1 MNICVIGNNLTSLVL
16 SKALVNKKINVTIFS
31 NYEKKIFKSN
41 RSIGISRKNIDFLK
55 NNILKIDKK
64 YLNPIKQIEI
74 YTEKNK
80 KKKILNFNEK
90 DKYLFYLIKAD
101 TLYKL
106 LKKDL
111 SNKKNYKIK
120 KIKKNNFYENL
131 YKDENFDIIINCEK
145 ENLINKSLFS
155 KKIIKDYYS
164 DAYTCIIYHQKIFN
178 IKAIQIFT
186 KYGPL
191 AFLPLSK
198 NETSIVFSI
207 YKQKENIVLTIYKY
221 RGHKLEKIQS

>member
-31 NYEKKIFKSN
+31 NYEKKIFKYN

-90 DKYLFYLIKAD
+90 DKYLFYFIKAD

-111 SNKKNYKIK
+111 SNKKNFKIK

-131 YKDENFDIIINCEK
+131 YKDENFDI
-145 ENLINKSLFS
+145 
-155 KKIIKDYYS
+155 
-164 DAYTCIIYHQKIFN
+164 
-178 IKAIQIFT
+178 
-186 KYGPL
+186 
-191 AFLPLSK
+191 
-198 NETSIVFSI
+198 
-207 YKQKENIVLTIYKY
+207 
-221 RGHKLEKIQS
+221 

>member
-16 SKALVNKKINVTIFS
+16 SKALVNKKINVTIFY
-31 NYEKKIFKSN
+31 NYEKKIFQSN
-41 RSIGISRKNIDFLK
+41 RSIGITRKNIDFLK

-90 DKYLFYLIKAD
+90 DKYLFHLIKAD

-111 SNKKNYKIK
+111 SNKKNFKIK

-145 ENLINKSLFS
+145 ENLINKSLFN
-155 KKIIKDYYS
+155 KKITRDYYS

-178 IKAIQIFT
+178 NKATQIFT

-191 AFLPLSK
+191 AFLPVS
-198 NETSIVFSI
+198 NTETSFDYMYS
-207 YKQKENIVLTIYKY
+207 
-221 RGHKLEKIQS
+221 

>member
-16 SKALVNKKINVTIFS
+16 SKALVNMKINVNVFY

-64 YLNPIKQIEI
+64 YFNQIKKIEI
-74 YTEKNK
+74 YTEKNS
-80 KKKILNFNEK
+80 KKKILTFNEK
-90 DKYLFYLIKAD
+90 NKYLFHLIKAD

-111 SNKKNYKIK
+111 SNKKNFKIK
-120 KIKKNNFYENL
+120 KIKNNHFYENV
-131 YKDENFDIIINCEK
+131 YKDENFDLIINCEK
-145 ENLINKSLFS
+145 ENLITKSLFS
-155 KKIIKDYYS
+155 KKIRKDYYS

-178 IKAIQIFT
+178 NKAIQIFT

-207 YKQKENIVLTIYKY
+207 YKKK
-221 RGHKLEKIQS
+221 KIQIKKKL